1 MEVSLNIVT
10 IGISSAEEAK
20 ARATRA
26 FAGERQGAFVSF
38 PTVELLWKVIT
49 PKRWELLRLLCGSE
63 PLSIREIARRAKRDV
78 KSVHGD
84 VQALLAAGVL
94 DRGDDRRVVF
104 PYDEVHVDF
113 VLRAA

>member
-1 MEVSLNIVT
+1 MAGGMNTVT
-10 IGISSAEEAK
+10 IGISSVEEAR
-20 ARATRA
+20 ARAARA

-38 PTVELLWKVIT
+38 PSVELLWKVIT
-49 PKRWELLRLLCGSE
+49 PKRWELLRLVCGAG

-84 VQALLAAGVL
+84 VQALLKAGIL
-94 DRGDDRRVVF
+94 DRSEGGIVF
-104 PYDEVHVDF
+104 PYDEVRVDF

>member
-1 MEVSLNIVT
+1 MEARLNIVT
-10 IGISSAEEAK
+10 IGIFSAEEAK
-20 ARATRA
+20 ARANRA
-26 FAGERQGAFVSF
+26 FTGERQGAFVSF

-49 PKRWELLRLLCGSE
+49 PKRWELLRLLCNAG

-84 VQALLAAGVL
+84 VQALLAAGIL